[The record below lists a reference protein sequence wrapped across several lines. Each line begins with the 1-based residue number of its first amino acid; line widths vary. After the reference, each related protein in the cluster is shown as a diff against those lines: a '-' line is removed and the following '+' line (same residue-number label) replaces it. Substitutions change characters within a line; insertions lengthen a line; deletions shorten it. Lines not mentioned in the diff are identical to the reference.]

1 MGYYDFND
9 TIQCGSLEDL
19 LYIRDISQRKLSF
32 NGDIEPDTIFDPIR
46 HILQFNKEDEHIPPK
61 KRKPILLYLTSD
73 GGDIDAGFALIDA
86 IMASKT
92 PVYTINLGW
101 QYSMGF
107 LIGITGHKRFA
118 TRNAKY
124 LIHDGFTLIA
134 SSGSK
139 ARDIVQF
146 HNRENQRMRDL
157 ILEKTKITEEEY
169 EKNAGAEWYLFA
181 DEAKERGI
189 VDYIIGKDCSLDEI
203 I

>member
-1 MGYYDFND
+1 MGYFDFND
-9 TIQCGSLEDL
+9 SIQCESLEEF
-19 LYIRDISQRKLSF
+19 LYLKDVIQRKLTF
-32 NGDIEPDTIFDPIR
+32 NGDIEPNTVFDPIR
-46 HILQFNKEDEHIPPK
+46 HILQYNKEDELIPVK

-73 GGDIDAGFALIDA
+73 GGDIDSGFALIDV

-118 TRNAKY
+118 TKNAKY
-124 LIHDGFTLIA
+124 LIHDGFELIA

-146 HNRENQRMRDL
+146 HNRSNQRMREL
-157 ILEKTKITEEEY
+157 ILEKTMITEEEY
-169 EKNAGAEWYLFA
+169 EKNAGAEWYMFA

-189 VDYIIGKDCSLDEI
+189 VDYIIGEDCGMDKI